1 MVRRKGYGRASGA
14 GTIINAIATF
24 KGAAF
29 GLDLWTEAE
38 VEVGEDLHEVRGEVE
53 GVEGTEGVE
62 GAEEKAV
69 EEAVKGARGVGEVRE
84 VREAEGARGVRG
96 VRGEIE
102 GEPSADTSLIERC
115 VEAVLRRFGFPLSA
129 FVRTR
134 SEIPLGSGLKSSS
147 AAANA
152 TIAATL
158 DALGKK
164 DEMDVLDAIR
174 LGAVIAKE
182 VGVSIT
188 GAFDDACASMLGGFV
203 VTDNKRMLLLKR
215 EEREGLALVLIPR
228 EKAFTAETNV
238 RRARIVAPWVALAFE
253 AAMRGEFE
261 PAMTLNGFLY
271 TAALGFSAEP
281 MLLALECGVK
291 GVSLSGTG
299 PSYVALVESEEQARE
314 VESAWSALGWDAEVR
329 ICKINN
335 KCSY

>member
-53 GVEGTEGVE
+53 GVEGAE

-69 EEAVKGARGVGEVRE
+69 EGARGAGEVGE

-174 LGAVIAKE
+174 LGALTAKE

-238 RRARIVAPWVALAFE
+238 RRARIIAPWVALAFE
-253 AAMRGEFE
+253 AAMRGDFE
-261 PAMTLNGFLY
+261 TAMTLNGFLY
-271 TAALGFSAEP
+271 TAALRFSAEP
-281 MLLALECGVK
+281 MLVALECGVK

-299 PSYVALVESEEQARE
+299 PSYVALVESKEQARE
-314 VESAWSALGWDAEVR
+314 VESAWNTLGWDAEIR
-329 ICKINN
+329 KCKINN

>member
-53 GVEGTEGVE
+53 G
-62 GAEEKAV
+62 
-69 EEAVKGARGVGEVRE
+69 EVHS
-84 VREAEGARGVRG
+84 G

-115 VEAVLRRFGFPLSA
+115 VEAVLRKFGFPLSA
-129 FVRTR
+129 YVRTR

-174 LGAVIAKE
+174 LGALTAKE

-203 VTDNKRMLLLKR
+203 VTDNKRMLLLRR

-238 RRARIVAPWVALAFE
+238 RRARIIAPWVALAFE
-253 AAMRGEFE
+253 TAMRGDFE
-261 PAMTLNGFLY
+261 TAMTLNGFLY

-281 MLLALECGVK
+281 MLVALECGVK

-314 VESAWSALGWDAEVR
+314 VESAWNTLGWDAEIR
-329 ICKINN
+329 KCKINN

>member
-53 GVEGTEGVE
+53 GVEGAE
-62 GAEEKAV
+62 GAEERAV
-69 EEAVKGARGVGEVRE
+69 EEAVEEARG
-84 VREAEGARGVRG
+84 VREAEGAREAKGARG

-115 VEAVLRRFGFPLSA
+115 VEAVLRRFGFPPSA

-174 LGAVIAKE
+174 LGALTAKE

-238 RRARIVAPWVALAFE
+238 RRARIIAPWVALAFE

-261 PAMTLNGFLY
+261 TAMTLNGFLY

-281 MLLALECGVK
+281 MLVALECGVK

-314 VESAWSALGWDAEVR
+314 VESAWDALGWDAEIR
-329 ICKINN
+329 KCKINN

>member
-1 MVRRKGYGRASGA
+1 M
-14 GTIINAIATF
+14 
-24 KGAAF
+24 
-29 GLDLWTEAE
+29 
-38 VEVGEDLHEVRGEVE
+38 
-53 GVEGTEGVE
+53 
-62 GAEEKAV
+62 
-69 EEAVKGARGVGEVRE
+69 
-84 VREAEGARGVRG
+84 
-96 VRGEIE
+96 
-102 GEPSADTSLIERC
+102 
-115 VEAVLRRFGFPLSA
+115 
-129 FVRTR
+129 RTR

-174 LGAVIAKE
+174 LGALTAKE

-253 AAMRGEFE
+253 AAMRGDFE
-261 PAMTLNGFLY
+261 TAMTLNGFLY

-281 MLLALECGVK
+281 MLVALECGVK

-314 VESAWSALGWDAEVR
+314 VESAWNALGWDAEIR
-329 ICKINN
+329 KCKINN

>member
-53 GVEGTEGVE
+53 GVEGAE
-62 GAEEKAV
+62 GAEERAV
-69 EEAVKGARGVGEVRE
+69 EEAVERARGVRG
-84 VREAEGARGVRG
+84 VREAEEARG

-115 VEAVLRRFGFPLSA
+115 VEVVLRRFGFPLSA
-129 FVRTR
+129 YVRTR

-174 LGAVIAKE
+174 LGALTAKE

-261 PAMTLNGFLY
+261 TAMTLNGFLY

-281 MLLALECGVK
+281 MLVALECGVK

-314 VESAWSALGWDAEVR
+314 VESAWNALGWDAEVR

-335 KCSY
+335 ECSY

>member
-53 GVEGTEGVE
+53 G
-62 GAEEKAV
+62 
-69 EEAVKGARGVGEVRE
+69 EVHS
-84 VREAEGARGVRG
+84 G

-115 VEAVLRRFGFPLSA
+115 VEAVLRKFGFPLSA

-174 LGAVIAKE
+174 LGAKVALE

-238 RRARIVAPWVALAFE
+238 RRARIIAPWVALAFE
-253 AAMRGEFE
+253 TAMRGEFE
-261 PAMTLNGFLY
+261 TAMTLNGFLY

-281 MLLALECGVK
+281 MLVALECGVK

-314 VESAWSALGWDAEVR
+314 VESAWNALGWDAEVR

-335 KCSY
+335 ECSY

>member
-53 GVEGTEGVE
+53 G
-62 GAEEKAV
+62 
-69 EEAVKGARGVGEVRE
+69 EVHS
-84 VREAEGARGVRG
+84 G

-115 VEAVLRRFGFPLSA
+115 VEAVLRRFGFPPSA

-174 LGAVIAKE
+174 LGALTAKE

-238 RRARIVAPWVALAFE
+238 RRARIIAPWVALAFE
-253 AAMRGEFE
+253 AAMRGDFE
-261 PAMTLNGFLY
+261 TAMTLNGFLY

-281 MLLALECGVK
+281 MLVALECGVK

-314 VESAWSALGWDAEVR
+314 VESAWNALGWDAEIR
-329 ICKINN
+329 KCKINN

>member
-53 GVEGTEGVE
+53 GVEGAE
-62 GAEEKAV
+62 GAEERAV
-69 EEAVKGARGVGEVRE
+69 EEAVE
-84 VREAEGARGVRG
+84 EARG

-115 VEAVLRRFGFPLSA
+115 VEAVLRRFGFPPSA
-129 FVRTR
+129 YVRTR

-174 LGAVIAKE
+174 LGAKVALE

-253 AAMRGEFE
+253 AAMQGEFE
-261 PAMTLNGFLY
+261 TAMTLNGFLY

-281 MLLALECGVK
+281 MLVALECGVK

-299 PSYVALVESEEQARE
+299 PSYVALVESDEQARE
-314 VESAWSALGWDAEVR
+314 VESAWNALGWDAEIR
-329 ICKINN
+329 KCKINN

>member
-53 GVEGTEGVE
+53 G
-62 GAEEKAV
+62 
-69 EEAVKGARGVGEVRE
+69 EVHS
-84 VREAEGARGVRG
+84 G

-115 VEAVLRRFGFPLSA
+115 VEAVLRKFGFPLSA

-174 LGAVIAKE
+174 LGAKVALE

-238 RRARIVAPWVALAFE
+238 RRARIIAPWVALAFE
-253 AAMRGEFE
+253 TAMRGEFE
-261 PAMTLNGFLY
+261 TAMTLNGFLY

-281 MLLALECGVK
+281 MLVALECGVK

-314 VESAWSALGWDAEVR
+314 VESAWNALGWDAEIR
-329 ICKINN
+329 KCKINN

>member
-1 MVRRKGYGRASGA
+1 M
-14 GTIINAIATF
+14 
-24 KGAAF
+24 
-29 GLDLWTEAE
+29 
-38 VEVGEDLHEVRGEVE
+38 
-53 GVEGTEGVE
+53 
-62 GAEEKAV
+62 
-69 EEAVKGARGVGEVRE
+69 
-84 VREAEGARGVRG
+84 
-96 VRGEIE
+96 
-102 GEPSADTSLIERC
+102 
-115 VEAVLRRFGFPLSA
+115 
-129 FVRTR
+129 
-134 SEIPLGSGLKSSS
+134 KSSS

-253 AAMRGEFE
+253 AAMQGEFE
-261 PAMTLNGFLY
+261 TAMTLNGFLY

-281 MLLALECGVK
+281 MLVALECGVK

-314 VESAWSALGWDAEVR
+314 VESAWNALGWDAEVR

-335 KCSY
+335 ECSY

>member
-38 VEVGEDLHEVRGEVE
+38 VEVGEDLHKVRGEVE
-53 GVEGTEGVE
+53 GVEGTEG
-62 GAEEKAV
+62 AKEKAV
-69 EEAVKGARGVGEVRE
+69 EGARGVG
-84 VREAEGARGVRG
+84 G

-115 VEAVLRRFGFPLSA
+115 VEAVLRKFGFPPSA

-174 LGAVIAKE
+174 LGALTAKE

-215 EEREGLALVLIPR
+215 EEREGLALVLIPH

-253 AAMRGEFE
+253 TAMRGDFE
-261 PAMTLNGFLY
+261 TAMTLNGFLY

-281 MLLALECGVK
+281 MLVALECGVK

-314 VESAWSALGWDAEVR
+314 VESAWSALGWDAEIR
-329 ICKINN
+329 KCKINN